1 LSQGGKVKKI
11 NTKPPL
17 ANKRPAEAL
26 QRQAFSMDEMRTY
39 IDPSLPKEAEEFVEL
54 IYDERRRDGE
64 ETAAE

>member
-1 LSQGGKVKKI
+1 MNKF

-17 ANKRPAEAL
+17 ANNCPVEAL
-26 QRQAFSMDEMRTY
+26 PRKAFSMDELRKY
-39 IDPSLPKEAEEFVEL
+39 IDPSPPKEAEEFVEL